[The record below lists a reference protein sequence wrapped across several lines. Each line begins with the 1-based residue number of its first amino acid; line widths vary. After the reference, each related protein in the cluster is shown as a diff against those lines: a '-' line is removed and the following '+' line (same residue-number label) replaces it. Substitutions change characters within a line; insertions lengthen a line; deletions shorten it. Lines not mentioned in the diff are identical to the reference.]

1 MFLFRRKFWCAV
13 GEFAVASL
21 AYLVLF
27 LLALMFLSGSFAI
40 WIAVKSHP
48 IAAALAGI
56 MAIWLG
62 LFWFTGVHT
71 WPKYLGLVS
80 AAMGAYAIW
89 LAATKR

>member
-1 MFLFRRKFWCAV
+1 MFLFDSKFWSAV

-27 LLALMFLSGSFAI
+27 LFTLVFLLGPFAI
-40 WIAVKSHP
+40 WVAVKNYP

-62 LFWFTGVHT
+62 LFWFTGVYT

-80 AAMGAYAIW
+80 AAMGR
-89 LAATKR
+89 TPFG